1 MSADNHSKPDDDK
14 AEPHENDKCMEDGQR
29 RTPGMSKLRAQ
40 VTSAVSN
47 IPSLVI
53 VLLCVLLFVFFI
65 IIIAL
70 AVRVHSGGSSGDAQC
85 LSASCLGTASQ
96 VLSSLDPSRD
106 PCRDPYALAC
116 GGAIVPLEPRESRL
130 DASARL
136 RRRVHHQ
143 LRHLVDLVPVE
154 ASETGAASKVKRFYE
169 TCMEP
174 RGLTSDARAVFVHTV
189 RQVGGWDLIR
199 ASSWS
204 IQSWNR
210 DTALEKLIVSHGVQP
225 FFRISVA
232 APFPERP
239 QSNVIRVEPAGFTFP
254 SYEYYADGSSKHH
267 REMLNAYKV
276 LIDKITGH
284 LRDEPA
290 SHSNSAI
297 ADVVINYERRLLERL
312 RPFGNSSEPHRR
324 MSVGELM
331 QLVPIVKWQQLLSAF
346 FQGQSISA
354 DTPVYLS
361 QPHYFE
367 GLSQIIS
374 TTDTTTLNHYIMW
387 RMVMKYAP
395 HLDKTIRSV
404 YYTFL
409 QTLNGAADVDQPEE
423 EWWEQCARHTSHYLG
438 HAVGALYA
446 AHVANRDH
454 LIVQAKRLAREVRDA
469 GRESINSVSWIL
481 EKPAL
486 REKVESIEFHVGY
499 PSDVTDERLNA
510 YYLNLIVKLGSHLEN
525 VFEAEKFLTLK
536 QAGLLKGSKDSELDQ
551 VWTVSPQDTEAV
563 YQYEQNNV
571 VVPLAALQSPLFS
584 LEQHSALQYGAF
596 GSLIGGLMFK
606 AMDRKGV
613 DSGPMKVLTGNATRQ
628 AYWEKLACLADN
640 YPRLSEE
647 KNLKINGLL
656 TAGEALAD
664 LAGITAA
671 FKAYQKNGATNEK
684 LPGLDWTADQL
695 FFIGY
700 AQSMCES
707 VREERVVNWNA
718 TSTSAPNRL
727 RVLQTLRQLPE
738 FASAFQCSADSEM
751 QSGSHIC
758 HAW

>member
-239 QSNVIRVEPAGFTFP
+239 QSNVIRVSGHRQLTQPASSCFCRLLFSRDNNRRTKCRSWFP
-254 SYEYYADGSSKHH
+254 RARGSC
-267 REMLNAYKV
+267 L
-276 LIDKITGH
+276 
-284 LRDEPA
+284 LRDGNPGCWVAQPA
-290 SHSNSAI
+290 WWGLPGRSAVAALLTVHSVRSPYTGSAT
-297 ADVVINYERRLLERL
+297 R
-312 RPFGNSSEPHRR
+312 
-324 MSVGELM
+324 
-331 QLVPIVKWQQLLSAF
+331 
-346 FQGQSISA
+346 FQG
-354 DTPVYLS
+354 
-361 QPHYFE
+361 
-367 GLSQIIS
+367 
-374 TTDTTTLNHYIMW
+374 
-387 RMVMKYAP
+387 
-395 HLDKTIRSV
+395 
-404 YYTFL
+404 
-409 QTLNGAADVDQPEE
+409 
-423 EWWEQCARHTSHYLG
+423 
-438 HAVGALYA
+438 AVGSCS
-446 AHVANRDH
+446 
-454 LIVQAKRLAREVRDA
+454 
-469 GRESINSVSWIL
+469 GR
-481 EKPAL
+481 
-486 REKVESIEFHVGY
+486 
-499 PSDVTDERLNA
+499 
-510 YYLNLIVKLGSHLEN
+510 
-525 VFEAEKFLTLK
+525 
-536 QAGLLKGSKDSELDQ
+536 
-551 VWTVSPQDTEAV
+551 
-563 YQYEQNNV
+563 
-571 VVPLAALQSPLFS
+571 
-584 LEQHSALQYGAF
+584 
-596 GSLIGGLMFK
+596 
-606 AMDRKGV
+606 
-613 DSGPMKVLTGNATRQ
+613 
-628 AYWEKLACLADN
+628 
-640 YPRLSEE
+640 
-647 KNLKINGLL
+647 
-656 TAGEALAD
+656 
-664 LAGITAA
+664 
-671 FKAYQKNGATNEK
+671 
-684 LPGLDWTADQL
+684 
-695 FFIGY
+695 
-700 AQSMCES
+700 
-707 VREERVVNWNA
+707 
-718 TSTSAPNRL
+718 
-727 RVLQTLRQLPE
+727 
-738 FASAFQCSADSEM
+738 
-751 QSGSHIC
+751 
-758 HAW
+758 